1 MDKAMEA
8 YTKAVGGGPTP
19 VRLAMVA
26 RLNALSGR
34 KDEARKT
41 LNELNRLSHT
51 RFVQSY
57 PLALIQL
64 ALGDKDQAI
73 RLLEK
78 AYDERGIQLGGN
90 TGSLKIDKR
99 LDPLRSDPRFKTLLA
114 KYMGEA
120 K

>member
-1 MDKAMEA
+1 MKEAMKAYQE
-8 YTKAVGGGPTP
+8 AVGSAPTA
-19 VRLAMVA
+19 VRQAMVA
-26 RLNALSGR
+26 RLNALSGN

-41 LNELNRLSHT
+41 LADLTELSRQQY
-51 RFVQSY
+51 VPSY
-57 PLALIQL
+57 PLALIHL
-64 ALGDKDQAI
+64 ALGEKDEAI

-99 LDPLRSDPRFKTLLA
+99 LDPLRGDPRFEELVA
-114 KYMGEA
+114 KFMGQS